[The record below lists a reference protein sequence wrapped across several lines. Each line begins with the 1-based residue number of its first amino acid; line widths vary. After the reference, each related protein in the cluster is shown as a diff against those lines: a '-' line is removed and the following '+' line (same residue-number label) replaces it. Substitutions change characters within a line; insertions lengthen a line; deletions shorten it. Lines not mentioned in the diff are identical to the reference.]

1 MCYLGLLLVSK
12 ERKALI
18 KSTKLTSLFQ
28 ITCEALNAHPAPQ
41 LSWVEPK
48 NATVDISAPPQIN
61 TYDHTTDIRHT
72 LKYKAQMGD
81 NGGFIKC
88 VGTQVSKDGRTILY
102 EHTAVV
108 KLQVEKLI
116 LPIDD
121 ALTQKIGI
129 ISGVLLSVIFLILIC
144 VFVIFAVCKRR
155 RKRSRPPSSTGT
167 DDTTPEDTIKPIWT
181 TPLNGGSHG
190 PPLISRAGHKPPQ
203 QAALQTQQTQQ
214 QSQQV
219 SSNRSHV
226 IGHSHMSN
234 TVSQATVS
242 TQSTGSNASWEDRSV
257 GGEIEDSNQRYE
269 RIDFCRLF

>member
-1 MCYLGLLLVSK
+1 
-12 ERKALI
+12 
-18 KSTKLTSLFQ
+18 
-28 ITCEALNAHPAPQ
+28 
-41 LSWVEPK
+41 
-48 NATVDISAPPQIN
+48 
-61 TYDHTTDIRHT
+61 
-72 LKYKAQMGD
+72 MG
-81 NGGFIKC
+81 
-88 VGTQVSKDGRTILY
+88 
-102 EHTAVV
+102 
-108 KLQVEKLI
+108 I

-129 ISGVLLSVIFLILIC
+129 ISGVLLSVIF
-144 VFVIFAVCKRR
+144 AVCKRR
-155 RKRSRPPSSTGT
+155 RKSSRPPSSTGT

-257 GGEIEDSNQRYE
+257 GGEIEEIAATSSVQRGYQQISPPSLHE
-269 RIDFCRLF
+269 TH

>member
-1 MCYLGLLLVSK
+1 M
-12 ERKALI
+12 
-18 KSTKLTSLFQ
+18 FQ

-61 TYDHTTDIRHT
+61 TYDQTTDIRHT

-190 PPLISRAGHKPPQ
+190 PPLISRGHKPPQ
-203 QAALQTQQTQQ
+203 QPALQTQQTQQ
-214 QSQQV
+214 QQA

-226 IGHSHMSN
+226 IGHHMSN

-269 RIDFCRLF
+269 RIEKYSLTIRKLKNIIYHFIPLIRVLNFSTH

>member
-1 MCYLGLLLVSK
+1 MQSYYCIASFRHLKLGPHHSSDSYFKPSKYALDRLILV
-12 ERKALI
+12 
-18 KSTKLTSLFQ
+18 TKTQLTLFQ

-48 NATVDISAPPQIN
+48 NATVDISAQPQIN
-61 TYDHTTDIRHT
+61 TYDQTTDIRHT
-72 LKYKAQMGD
+72 IKYKANLRD
-81 NGGFIKC
+81 NGGEIKC
-88 VGTQVSKDGRTILY
+88 VGTQVSKDGRSILY
-102 EHTAVV
+102 EHTAIV

-116 LPIDD
+116 LPIDN

-144 VFVIFAVCKRR
+144 VFIIFAVCKRR

-181 TPLNGGSHG
+181 TPLNGGHG
-190 PPLISRAGHKPPQ
+190 PPLISRQNKPQNQQLQ
-203 QAALQTQQTQQ
+203 QANN
-214 QSQQV
+214 
-219 SSNRSHV
+219 NRSHA
-226 IGHSHMSN
+226 IGHMSN

-257 GGEIEDSNQRYE
+257 GGEIEEPNQR
-269 RIDFCRLF
+269 

>member
-1 MCYLGLLLVSK
+1 M
-12 ERKALI
+12 
-18 KSTKLTSLFQ
+18 Q

-61 TYDHTTDIRHT
+61 TYDQTTDIRHT
-72 LKYKAQMGD
+72 LKYKAQLGD

-181 TPLNGGSHG
+181 TPLNGGGHG
-190 PPLISRAGHKPPQ
+190 PPLISRGHKPPQ
-203 QAALQTQQTQQ
+203 QVPVQQVQVQ
-214 QSQQV
+214 QSG
-219 SSNRSHV
+219 NHRSH
-226 IGHSHMSN
+226 IGHMSN

-257 GGEIEDSNQRYE
+257 GGEIEEPNQRYYH
-269 RIDFCRLF
+269 D

>member
-1 MCYLGLLLVSK
+1 M
-12 ERKALI
+12 
-18 KSTKLTSLFQ
+18 FQ

-61 TYDHTTDIRHT
+61 TYDQTTDIRHT

-155 RKRSRPPSSTGT
+155 RKRSQVKIRYGQELQFLPRDQHLQRQHQG
-167 DDTTPEDTIKPIWT
+167 
-181 TPLNGGSHG
+181 
-190 PPLISRAGHKPPQ
+190 LIFM
-203 QAALQTQQTQQ
+203 L
-214 QSQQV
+214 
-219 SSNRSHV
+219 
-226 IGHSHMSN
+226 
-234 TVSQATVS
+234 
-242 TQSTGSNASWEDRSV
+242 
-257 GGEIEDSNQRYE
+257 
-269 RIDFCRLF
+269 RIRQP